1 MENKTRTSLAVVV
14 ALLLAG
20 TFASGFGVA
29 LATTQGPA
37 NASVSTTKESET
49 TATSDAIPLAKK
61 SFLVENGKTVA
72 ATPINQTHVRISLA
86 GNGILSPPNSTETIR
101 TNDTGNAL
109 IRLTPTGDIAQG
121 QIHLRTEDGSENATV
136 FFTEISQE
144 GRGIG
149 VAYFST
155 NSTGKLAFLNNT
167 VAVFQDELQPDGTTV
182 ITAWK
187 WGVR

>member
-1 MENKTRTSLAVVV
+1 MENKTRTWLAV
-14 ALLLAG
+14 AIAFLLAG

-29 LATTQGPA
+29 LATTQGST
-37 NASVSTTKESET
+37 NASVSTAENET
-49 TATSDAIPLAKK
+49 ATTSDAIPLSKEP
-61 SFLVENGKTVA
+61 FLVENGKTVA

-109 IRLTPTGDIAQG
+109 IRLTPAGDIAQG
-121 QIHLRTEDGSENATV
+121 QIHLKTEDGSENATV
-136 FFTEISQE
+136 FFTEISLE

-167 VAVFQDELQPDGTTV
+167 VAVFQDELRPDGTTV

-187 WGVR
+187 WGVQ